1 MSLTAKAEAES
12 VAIIDFKNEVQS
24 MSMGELL
31 QLAEAP
37 EKMIDA
43 PFEVEGLIGDLALQ
57 LTDDEEKNQQLRDAI
72 KKKVDD
78 SYRMIE
84 ALDAFAAH
92 QEIRAERYLARARTA
107 KNRSKAILNY
117 FTYQMQQHG
126 ISELRGV
133 DYKAFEKF
141 SAVPELIKYREPEA
155 QDHVLFPEYVNEIP
169 ATYTWKANP
178 IKEALK
184 PFYAAIE
191 ETPQCVNCNG
201 RGKVIENEFF
211 VDCFPCAGTGK
222 SIPDHVEVPFA
233 VQIGGLKWNSKI
245 VFDDNYQAPPK
256 KERKK
261 KK

>member
-1 MSLTAKAEAES
+1 MSLTARPEGES
-12 VAIIDFKNEVQS
+12 NPIVNFKDEVKEL
-24 MSMGELL
+24 SMGELL

-84 ALDAFAAH
+84 SLDAFAAH
-92 QEIRAERYLARARTA
+92 QEIRAQRYLDRARIA

-141 SAVPELIKYREPEA
+141 SAVPELVKYREPEA

-169 ATYTWKANP
+169 ASYTWKANP
-178 IKEALK
+178 IKDALK

-191 ETPQCVNCNG
+191 NTPACADCKG
-201 RGKVIENEFF
+201 RGKVIDNEYFT
-211 VDCFPCAGTGK
+211 DCFACAGTGK
-222 SIPDHVEVPFA
+222 LIPDEIHVPFA
-233 VQIGGLKWNSKI
+233 HSIGGLKWNSKI